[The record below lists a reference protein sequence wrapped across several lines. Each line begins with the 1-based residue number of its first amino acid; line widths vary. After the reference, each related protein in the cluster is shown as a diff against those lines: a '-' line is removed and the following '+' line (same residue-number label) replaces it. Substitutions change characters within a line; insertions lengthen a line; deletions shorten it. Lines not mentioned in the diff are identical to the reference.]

1 MTQNNMKTVIQTSK
15 RLVTQII
22 TDIEPRD
29 YDDLKKLLID
39 KRIRFDGILIEC
51 KSRCAYVWIKKIK
64 PIIESIKA

>member
-1 MTQNNMKTVIQTSK
+1 MSAKTVIQTSK

-22 TDIEPRD
+22 TDVYPGD

-51 KSRCAYVWIKKIK
+51 KSKRAYIWVKKIEQK
-64 PIIESIKA
+64 IEPIKA